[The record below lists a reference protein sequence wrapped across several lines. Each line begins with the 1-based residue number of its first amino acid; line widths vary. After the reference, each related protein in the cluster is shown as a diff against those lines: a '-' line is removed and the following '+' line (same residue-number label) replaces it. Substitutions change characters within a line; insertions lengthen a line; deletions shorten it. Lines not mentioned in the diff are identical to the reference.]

1 MRSSKSRSR
10 SLSCSAV
17 ILAILMAASAPADA
31 APRRAK
37 TAPAGLEVPEA
48 KVARDLGIEEVYA
61 VSVGFQ
67 LAFRKVREP
76 QCNALF
82 ARLDF
87 NGPIALALTSY
98 SAPRH
103 PAEQALCDRGVH
115 AVTRAGQRE
124 VRICSSLRGLTRE
137 GVAAILIHEALHTA
151 GLGEYPEDPRGLTS
165 AEITRAVLKACSS
178 GGK

>member
-1 MRSSKSRSR
+1 MRSSKSLSF
-10 SLSCSAV
+10 SLGYSAV
-17 ILAILMAASAPADA
+17 VLAILVATSPPADA

-37 TAPAGLEVPEA
+37 RAPVGLEVPRA
-48 KVARDLGIEEVYA
+48 RVARDLGIEEVYA
-61 VSVGFQ
+61 VGVGFQ
-67 LAFRKVREP
+67 LAFRKVRDRP
-76 QCNALF
+76 CGALF
-82 ARLDF
+82 DRLNF

-103 PAEQALCDRGVH
+103 PTEQALCDKGVH

-124 VRICSSLRGLTRE
+124 VRICSSLRRLTRE

-151 GLGEYPEDPRGLTS
+151 GLSEFPEDPQGLTS
-165 AEITRAVLKACSS
+165 AEITRAVLKTCGL